1 MVLNPLVSVI
11 LPVYNAEPFLRESL
25 DSIVNQTYANL
36 EIIIVND
43 GSTDGSKDII
53 ASYEDKR
60 IVYIQHTE
68 NKGLIA
74 SLNEAIQKSTGEYI
88 LRMDGDDISFS
99 NRIEKQM
106 QFLFENKSIDIV
118 GAHAL
123 FFKDN
128 IASPI
133 NNWALDL
140 KTNSPAEIKSALV
153 WENCI
158 IHPSICM
165 RSEIA
170 KSLLYDTAQVN
181 YEDYDLWL
189 RAVANKFS
197 IAKINEPLLYYRVQ
211 EKSITQLAI
220 RKSNFY
226 FQKAGVKFR
235 FFKKCFSK
243 GKINVFVVSVFLTLF
258 TDLVMGIGKALKQ
271 SSK

>member
-11 LPVYNAEPFLRESL
+11 LPVYNAEPFLKESL
-25 DSIVNQTYANL
+25 DSIVHQTYVNI

-43 GSTDGSKDII
+43 GSTDRSKDII
-53 ASYEDKR
+53 SSYDDKR
-60 IVYIQHTE
+60 IIFIDHSE

-88 LRMDGDDISFS
+88 VRMDADDIAF
-99 NRIEKQM
+99 NTRIEKQL
-106 QFLFENKSIDIV
+106 QFLIENKRIDIV
-118 GAHAL
+118 GAHAI

-128 IASPI
+128 ISSPI
-133 NNWALDL
+133 ANWELDL
-140 KTNSPAEIKSALV
+140 KTNSPAKIKSALV
-153 WENCI
+153 WENCL

-165 RSEIA
+165 RSTIA
-170 KSLLYDTAQVN
+170 RSLLYDTNQVN

-189 RAVANKFS
+189 RAVANNYS

-226 FQKAGVKFR
+226 FQKVGVKYR
-235 FFKKCFSK
+235 FFKKCLSK
-243 GKINVFVVSVFLTLF
+243 GKINIFIVRVFLTLF
-258 TDLVMGIGKALKQ
+258 ADLFMGMGKAIKQ
-271 SSK
+271 RSK